1 MNQHLYKLTL
11 LIAVSSA
18 ILCAQAHAQSNSDW
32 IRRQQQQ
39 QQIQRQQEQQRQQ
52 QIQQQQRQQMQ
63 QQQRQQQQQQM
74 RQQMQQQQR
83 QQAQQ
88 QMRQQQPAVRR
99 VPANDNSRPG
109 TFSSR
114 PGYTG
119 RTTQDGRSLAMIN
132 GRVLAVPNMRAAWS
146 GRASGNSQVQTAR
159 WSNSKRSSIAAE
171 FNKLATSNLKERVRS
186 GGPGGLK
193 EKFNAAAGNGGG
205 GGNGG
210 SSGGKG
216 GGKGGGGGN
225 GGNGPKKG
233 DLTRTFND
241 AAGKKPRKK
250 PDKPT
255 PTLTPRPSP
264 TPNGPRP

>member
-1 MNQHLYKLTL
+1 MMNQHLYKL
-11 LIAVSSA
+11 LIVVSSA
-18 ILCAQAHAQSNSDW
+18 MLCGQAHAQSTSDW

-88 QMRQQQPAVRR
+88 QMRQQQPGVRR

-119 RTTQDGRSLAMIN
+119 RTTQDGRPLAMIN

-146 GRASGNSQVQTAR
+146 GRAYGNNQVQTAR
-159 WSNSKRSSIAAE
+159 WSNSKRATISAE
-171 FNKLATSNLKERVRS
+171 FNKLATSSLKERARS

-193 EKFNAAAGNGGG
+193 EKFNAAAGNGSGG
-205 GGNGG
+205 KGG

-216 GGKGGGGGN
+216 GGGGKRGGSGN

-233 DLTRTFND
+233 DLTKQFND
-241 AAGKKPRKK
+241 AAGNKPKKKS
-250 PDKPT
+250 DKPT
-255 PTLTPRPSP
+255 PTLKPRPSP

>member
-1 MNQHLYKLTL
+1 MMNQHLYKL
-11 LIAVSSA
+11 LIVVSSA
-18 ILCAQAHAQSNSDW
+18 MLCGQAHAQSTSDW

-39 QQIQRQQEQQRQQ
+39 QQIQRQQQEQQRQQ

-88 QMRQQQPAVRR
+88 QMRQQQPGVRR

-119 RTTQDGRSLAMIN
+119 RTTQDGRPLAMIN

-146 GRASGNSQVQTAR
+146 GRAYGNNQVQTAR
-159 WSNSKRSSIAAE
+159 WSNSKRATISAE
-171 FNKLATSNLKERVRS
+171 FNKLATSSLK
-186 GGPGGLK
+186 G
-193 EKFNAAAGNGGG
+193 KFNAAAGNGGG

-216 GGKGGGGGN
+216 GGGGANGRGGGN

-233 DLTRTFND
+233 DLTRKFNE
-241 AAGKKPRKK
+241 AAGNKPKKK

-255 PTLTPRPSP
+255 PKLTPKPSP

>member
-11 LIAVSSA
+11 LIVVSAAVV
-18 ILCAQAHAQSNSDW
+18 CAQAHAQSTSDW
-32 IRRQQQQ
+32 LR
-39 QQIQRQQEQQRQQ
+39 
-52 QIQQQQRQQMQ
+52 
-63 QQQRQQQQQQM
+63 RQQQQQQM

-88 QMRQQQPAVRR
+88 QMRQQQPGVRR

-119 RTTQDGRSLAMIN
+119 KTTQDGRRLAIIN
-132 GRVLAVPNMRAAWS
+132 GRVLAVPSMRAAFS
-146 GRASGNSQVQTAR
+146 ERAYGNSQVQTAR
-159 WSNSKRSSIAAE
+159 WSNAKRSTISAE
-171 FNKLATSNLKERVRS
+171 FNKLATSSLKERVRS

-216 GGKGGGGGN
+216 GGGGNRGGGGN

-233 DLTRTFND
+233 DLTKTFND
-241 AAGKKPRKK
+241 AAGNKPKKKS
-250 PDKPT
+250 DKPT
-255 PTLTPRPSP
+255 PKLTPKPSP